1 MFAYKSILCAT
12 DFSQNCSQA
21 FKRAAEL
28 ARAYGAK
35 LTLMHVVEYFPE
47 QRSNEWIER
56 EGEDPKDFE
65 QRKAQEGL
73 DKLAGQVDID
83 VDQEIRFTNQSAK
96 HEIIRY
102 ADEHGIDL
110 IVVASHG
117 QHGILPEVG
126 STTHALTYRAPC
138 DVLVVRAT
146 E

>member
-1 MFAYKSILCAT
+1 MFAYKNILCAT
-12 DFSQNCSQA
+12 DFSPNCSKA
-21 FKRAAEL
+21 LKRAAEL
-28 ARAYGAK
+28 ARAYDAR
-35 LTLMHVVEYFPE
+35 LTLIHVVEYFPE

-56 EGEDPKDFE
+56 EGEDPKAFE

-83 VDQEIRFTNQSAK
+83 IDQEIRFTNHSAK

-102 ADEHGIDL
+102 AEAQGIDL
-110 IVVASHG
+110 IIVASHG

-138 DVLVVRAT
+138 DVLVVRAS